1 MATQSQVN
9 KTPELIGKP
18 EDRTRTQPGKGTI
31 RLSQGPM
38 TPDFP
43 REDITISTWVDGG
56 RCELQVLLPSSQS
69 EVLIRTQVWT
79 A

>member
-1 MATQSQVN
+1 MAMQSQVN

-18 EDRTRTQPGKGTI
+18 EDRTRTHRGNGMI
-31 RLSQGPM
+31 RLSQGPV
-38 TPDFP
+38 TPDLP
-43 REDITISTWVDGG
+43 REDIAISTWVDGG

-69 EVLIRTQVWT
+69 EVPIRTQVWT